1 MLQLDDNKV
10 EEGQKCI
17 FSTIAASTLCSGLYY
32 FSCNA
37 ILPGR
42 RNASLVLT
50 KVLLFLGLQA
60 VVQY

>member
-1 MLQLDDNKV
+1 MH
-10 EEGQKCI
+10 

-60 VVQY
+60 VVKY